1 MVEICSS
8 MRRISARQDA
18 AGRARQVPK
27 ISNRKTRALF
37 FAKEFS
43 RLHALLCVLAA
54 GLCLGVAADAFAQD
68 YPSRPIRLVVPYPPG
83 SGTDI
88 VGRLLA
94 QRMGEELRQQ
104 IYVENRP
111 GAGATTGTASVAKAE
126 PDGYTILMADLGPLA
141 IAPSF
146 YRQLAYEP
154 VKELAPI
161 SEVAALPFLLVV
173 HPGVPARSVPELIA
187 LAKSKPGQLDYAS
200 VGNGTAVHL
209 ATELFKQKAGIDVL
223 HVPYKGSAPALTDV
237 VAGRIAMMFVNVL
250 SARSFVESGQLRALA
265 IGTRQRSAA
274 MPDVPTVSESGMP
287 DFEAVVWFGLLAPA
301 ATPRPII
308 AKLNAVIVGIL
319 GSPDFKRKLAEQA
332 AESVPS
338 SPEEFSALIKAEI
351 DKW

>member
-1 MVEICSS
+1 
-8 MRRISARQDA
+8 
-18 AGRARQVPK
+18 
-27 ISNRKTRALF
+27 
-37 FAKEFS
+37 
-43 RLHALLCVLAA
+43 
-54 GLCLGVAADAFAQD
+54 
-68 YPSRPIRLVVPYPPG
+68 
-83 SGTDI
+83 
-88 VGRLLA
+88 
-94 QRMGEELRQQ
+94 
-104 IYVENRP
+104 
-111 GAGATTGTASVAKAE
+111 
-126 PDGYTILMADLGPLA
+126 MADLGPLA

-146 YRQLAYEP
+146 YKQLAYDP

-173 HPGVPARSVPELIA
+173 HPGVRARSVPELIA

-301 ATPRPII
+301 ATSRPII

-351 DKW
+351 DKWAQVIRASGVRLE